1 MRWKQHPH
9 SALHTS
15 GGIWQPQPVIIS
27 EITVAALAT
36 LTAEATDTLLVDFN
50 FFFHGNSCTCQS
62 DCSSGRLLVSLAAEE
77 RMVPHPGPQVAPRGI
92 RRKKDHLE
100 QAAPWLLFA
109 DSRKS

>member
-50 FFFHGNSCTCQS
+50 FFFFMETVAPVNQT
-62 DCSSGRLLVSLAAEE
+62 V
-77 RMVPHPGPQVAPRGI
+77 PQVFY
-92 RRKKDHLE
+92 
-100 QAAPWLLFA
+100 W
-109 DSRKS
+109 